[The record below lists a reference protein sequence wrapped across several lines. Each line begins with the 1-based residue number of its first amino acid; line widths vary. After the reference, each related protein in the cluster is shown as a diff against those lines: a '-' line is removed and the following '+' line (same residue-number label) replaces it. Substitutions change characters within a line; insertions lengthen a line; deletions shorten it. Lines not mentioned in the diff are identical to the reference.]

1 MKKIKKTPIIG
12 EDFTN
17 KSKRHSSLVL
27 VNVPNKFKCKIRAR
41 IRTHGDLMDQRDST
55 LLPSLNIHLNNGHI
69 FGITKF
75 ILFIPKS
82 RNYENEIFASK
93 IFEEVGILSPKTRFI
108 NLNYGKNVKKFIF
121 QEKFRK
127 NF

>member
-1 MKKIKKTPIIG
+1 
-12 EDFTN
+12 
-17 KSKRHSSLVL
+17 
-27 VNVPNKFKCKIRAR
+27 
-41 IRTHGDLMDQRDST
+41 MDQRDST

-121 QEKFRK
+121 KKKFRK